1 MSLLELRDLEVRYGQ
16 IAGTR
21 KLNLAID
28 GGETVALIGSNGAG
42 KSSTLKAIVGLVRH
56 YGGDILWQGHS
67 LKGLPASEVVKL
79 GIGFSPEG
87 RRVFPSLSVAENLR
101 MGAFGRGR
109 ERAGQ
114 RIETVYGYFPRLKER
129 HRQAA
134 GSLSGGEQQMLAI
147 GRALMSEPR
156 LFLLDEPSLGLAP
169 IVVERIGDILLEIQ
183 AREGLAFVLAEQ
195 NANWAMRVAR
205 RTVIM
210 QLGEKMYDD
219 PSEALLEDTRVQTAF
234 LGV

>member
-1 MSLLELRDLEVRYGQ
+1 MLELRDLEVRYGPV
-16 IAGTR
+16 AGTR
-21 KLNLAID
+21 KLNLTVEP
-28 GGETVALIGSNGAG
+28 GETLALIGSNGAG
-42 KSSTLKAIVGLVRH
+42 KSSTLRAVVGLARH
-56 YGGDILWQGHS
+56 YGGDVLWQGRS
-67 LKGLPASEVVKL
+67 IKGLPASDVVRL

-87 RRVFPSLSVAENLR
+87 RRVFPSLTVAENLK
-101 MGAFGRGR
+101 MGAFGRGGESATAR
-109 ERAGQ
+109 LEEIHR
-114 RIETVYGYFPRLKER
+114 YFPRLKER
-129 HRQAA
+129 SRQAA

-147 GRALMSEPR
+147 GRALMSRPQ

-205 RTVIM
+205 RTAIL
-210 QLGEKMYDD
+210 QLGEKVYDD
-219 PSEALLEDTRVQTAF
+219 PSEALLSDPRVQTAF